1 MWRDLALLALKNLR
15 RRKARSA
22 LTLLGIAVGMTAVV
36 ALWALSLGAQR
47 SLERELAKLG
57 ADTILVIPSSGA
69 PQPKPAKLNLDL
81 LRAVPGVKG
90 VSAIRRETLPVQ
102 SALTLGF
109 LTTVGVLP
117 HAESRQLFGGLE
129 LAQGALFTAQSD
141 EIILGAG
148 AARDLQLKL
157 HETVRIRERPFRVV
171 GILKP
176 TGSDQDDHAIYLD
189 LQKLEELLADKGL
202 VSLVSV
208 QASPESDVTLLTQE
222 IQKTLRSA
230 VTDQE
235 FLVQSS
241 RQLSELVGSALALI
255 RWVLGAIAGISLL
268 VGGIGL
274 ANTMLMAVLE
284 RTQEIGILKAIGA
297 KRHHIL
303 RLFLI
308 ESGLLGLLGGT
319 AGLILGGALAQSVA
333 LLAAQA
339 VGTATLSAALDISLV
354 AGALLFATVLGLIAG
369 LWPAWRAARLDPVEA
384 LRYE

>member
-1 MWRDLALLALKNLR
+1 MWLDLALLALKNLR

-22 LTLLGIAVGMTAVV
+22 LTLLGIAVGMSAVV

-47 SLERELAKLG
+47 SLEAQFAKLG
-57 ADTILVIPSSGA
+57 ADTVLVIPIGGA
-69 PQPKPAKLNLDL
+69 QQPKPATLNLDL
-81 LRAVPGVKG
+81 LRALPGVKS
-90 VSAIRRETLPVQ
+90 VSALRRETLPVQ
-102 SALTLGF
+102 SATTLGF
-109 LTTVGVLP
+109 LTTVGVLLNP
-117 HAESRQLFGGLE
+117 ENPRLFGGLE
-129 LAQGALFTAQSD
+129 LAQGALFTAQGD

-176 TGSDQDDHAIYLD
+176 TGSDQDDHAVYLD
-189 LQKLEELLADKGL
+189 LQKLEEFVEVQGL
-202 VSLVSV
+202 VSLVFV
-208 QASPESDVTLLTQE
+208 QASPESDRALLTQE

-241 RQLSELVGSALALI
+241 RQLSELVGSALALV

-284 RTQEIGILKAIGA
+284 RTHEIGILKAVGA
-297 KRHHIL
+297 KRRHIL

-308 ESGLLGLLGGT
+308 EAGLLGLLGGT
-319 AGLILGGALAQSVA
+319 AGLIFGGAIAQSVA
-333 LLAAQA
+333 LLAGQA
-339 VGTATLSAALDISLV
+339 LGTATLSAALELPLV
-354 AGALLFATVLGLIAG
+354 AGALLFAIALGVIAG